1 MNINKYI
8 KQNYNQIDYKISV
21 DPTQKLKF
29 SMQLS
34 NDEIKFYQYITH
46 CSNYLKKIINH
57 EFDFFILSLRN
68 DSEFTYNNLCDQIKN
83 LNIKKIEIEQFKN
96 KIRIIKRKINIFIAI
111 ISIIDEKNIEE
122 IGVISSKF
130 ADLLIKSSLQFSM
143 FQYYKD
149 NSEFFY
155 KEIDITKSGFFLIA
169 LGKLGSNDS
178 VTSIKYSSA

>member
-1 MNINKYI
+1 
-8 KQNYNQIDYKISV
+8 
-21 DPTQKLKF
+21 
-29 SMQLS
+29 MQLS

-130 ADLLIKSSLQFSM
+130 ADLLI
-143 FQYYKD
+143 
-149 NSEFFY
+149 
-155 KEIDITKSGFFLIA
+155 
-169 LGKLGSNDS
+169 
-178 VTSIKYSSA
+178 

>member
-8 KQNYNQIDYKISV
+8 KQNYNQFDYKITV
-21 DPTQKLKF
+21 DLTQKLKF

-83 LNIKKIEIEQFKN
+83 FANL
-96 KIRIIKRKINIFIAI
+96 RISISGNLWNIFILYAR
-111 ISIIDEKNIEE
+111 
-122 IGVISSKF
+122 
-130 ADLLIKSSLQFSM
+130 
-143 FQYYKD
+143 
-149 NSEFFY
+149 
-155 KEIDITKSGFFLIA
+155 
-169 LGKLGSNDS
+169 
-178 VTSIKYSSA
+178 